1 MQSHDAVGVGHIS
14 DVPPRCILRVQSS
27 VLRLLPLFLVA
38 QSLGK
43 ASLSD
48 HGYSGLMLG
57 WTTLG
62 ACAIELMRIKAPQ
75 LE

>member
-1 MQSHDAVGVGHIS
+1 MQSHDAVGVGHMS
-14 DVPPRCILRVQSS
+14 DVPPRCILRVPLFSTFF
-27 VLRLLPLFLVA
+27 LCFLLPSLLVKP
-38 QSLGK
+38 LC
-43 ASLSD
+43 SD

>member
-43 ASLSD
+43 ASLFRSRLFRPNAGVD
-48 HGYSGLMLG
+48 NPRSLCDR
-57 WTTLG
+57 TD
-62 ACAIELMRIKAPQ
+62 ED
-75 LE
+75 